1 MRNLNRKKSIV
12 KFLKVV
18 TQSQQTEEHDNN
30 YYSESHGIF
39 RQKIL
44 NKSEIIK
51 KVKDA
56 LQAQSTSLKVD
67 HRRLSI
73 DGERS
78 TGG

>member
-1 MRNLNRKKSIV
+1 MYIV
-12 KFLKVV
+12 KFLKIV
-18 TQSQQTEEHDNN
+18 THSQQAEGHDNN

-44 NKSEIIK
+44 SKSEIIK
-51 KVKDA
+51 KVKDS